1 MLKSFFV
8 LLIFLLGSGLSLCA
22 HLLYPSWPLG
32 LCLGV
37 GQAISLLLM
46 LRLSLVERLR
56 FSLTTARDIWSVGG
70 LILLA
75 TGLSLLFIP
84 LNLESEATLQ
94 QFRLL
99 ATSPWGV
106 LASCLLAPLL
116 EEATFRAGVQQHLK
130 RAGLSPW
137 YAIVISALVFGI
149 IHGNSMQALPAII
162 LGIVLGWFYEKRGY
176 TLAVLAHIVNNS
188 LALLNLYYE
197 EQLDFINYYPTL
209 VLLCFGGLLTLLSI
223 TLLYRLLSKT

>member
-1 MLKSFFV
+1 MLKSFFI
-8 LLIFLLGSGLSLCA
+8 LLIFLLGSGLSLSA

-32 LCLGV
+32 LCLGI

-46 LRLSLVERLR
+46 LHFSLVDRLR
-56 FSLTTARDIWSVGG
+56 FSPTTARDVWSVGS

-84 LNLESEATLQ
+84 LHLESEATLQ
-94 QFRLL
+94 QLRLL
-99 ATSPWGV
+99 ITSPWGV

-137 YAIVISALVFGI
+137 YAILITALVFGI
-149 IHGNSMQALPAII
+149 IHGNSMQALPAIV

-176 TLAVLAHIVNNS
+176 SLAVLAHMANNS
-188 LALLNLYYE
+188 LALLNLHYE
-197 EQLDFINYYPTL
+197 KQLDFINYYPTPL
-209 VLLCFGGLLTLLSI
+209 LLCCGALLTLLSVAF
-223 TLLYRLLSKT
+223 LYRLLSTI